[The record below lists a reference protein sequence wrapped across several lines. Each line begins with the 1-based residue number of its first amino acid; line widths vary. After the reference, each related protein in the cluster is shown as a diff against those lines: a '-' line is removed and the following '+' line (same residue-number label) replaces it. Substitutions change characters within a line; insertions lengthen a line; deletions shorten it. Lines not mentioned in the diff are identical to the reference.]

1 VLGEADALIRGV
13 EVPYLVIAMTL
24 EGQVVLR
31 SNVSSD
37 ALRSSART

>member
-1 VLGEADALIRGV
+1 
-13 EVPYLVIAMTL
+13 LVIAVTL

-37 ALRSSART
+37 ALRSSARTSALLVHCPTWR